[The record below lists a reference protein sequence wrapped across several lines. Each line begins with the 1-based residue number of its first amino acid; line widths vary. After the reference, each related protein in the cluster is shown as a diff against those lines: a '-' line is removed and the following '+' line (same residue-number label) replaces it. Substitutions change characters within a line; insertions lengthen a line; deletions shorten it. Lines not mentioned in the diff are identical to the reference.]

1 MMRIPQTPP
10 MLSRLY
16 LVVSTTLI
24 LFIAGCATEQVMTGK
39 FHLAD
44 GQTLEMDFVNGV
56 PPAAKNDE
64 IEINSAGFFANP
76 ATKNLIFAF
85 KFREKKEREV
95 KSVKVEDVTDP
106 QSKLLVEDNKPE
118 LDAAHDWKGVS
129 KFVTVDDP
137 YVKWI
142 MYIDNTV
149 RVFKFTIVTKDDR
162 QFVMYQAAS
171 FPPFYKEMVRRSL
184 GMKS

>member
-64 IEINSAGFFANP
+64 IEINSAGFFFKP
-76 ATKNLIFAF
+76 ATKKFIFAF
-85 KFREKKEREV
+85 KFPEKKKSEV
-95 KSVKVEDVTDP
+95 ESVKKEDLTAP
-106 QSKLLVEDNKPE
+106 QS
-118 LDAAHDWKGVS
+118 
-129 KFVTVDDP
+129 
-137 YVKWI
+137 
-142 MYIDNTV
+142 
-149 RVFKFTIVTKDDR
+149 
-162 QFVMYQAAS
+162 
-171 FPPFYKEMVRRSL
+171 
-184 GMKS
+184 